1 MIMSDAF
8 TNQLSAYLDGE
19 LDDLSRARLE
29 AHLPGCGECA
39 AVLADLRAIVSAA
52 PHYQGRQPG
61 RDLWFEIESRL
72 GESEVVP
79 IGSAGLR
86 AVRPSSRRFSLRQL
100 IAASIVM
107 AAIGGGSAWLA
118 LRHRIGEGVTL
129 AATPAAGQPANP
141 VEFTA
146 PDVNSAAYA
155 DARYDA
161 AVHDLEQVL
170 QAGRGRLD
178 SATVRTVEESL
189 DRIDQAIAQARAAI
203 QRDPANLYL
212 SRQITANMRRKIN
225 LLRAAT
231 NAIAART

>member
-1 MIMSDAF
+1 MSDAF

-39 AVLADLRAIVSAA
+39 AVLADLRAIVAAA
-52 PHYQGRQPG
+52 PHYRGRQPG
-61 RDLWFEIESRL
+61 RDLWPDIESRL
-72 GESEVVP
+72 GEAEVVS
-79 IGSAGLR
+79 ITAAGPR
-86 AVRPSSRRFSLRQL
+86 AVPSSSLRFSLRQL
-100 IAASIVM
+100 IAASLVM
-107 AAIGGGSAWLA
+107 AAVGGVSAWLA
-118 LRHRIGEGVTL
+118 LRGQGERAV
-129 AATPAAGQPANP
+129 AMSPAAGPTASPADYA
-141 VEFTA
+141 A
-146 PDVNSAAYA
+146 PDVNNAAYA

-161 AVHDLEQVL
+161 AVHDLEQVI

-189 DRIDQAIAQARAAI
+189 GRIDQAITQARAAI
-203 QRDPANLYL
+203 QRDPANVYL

-225 LLRAAT
+225 LLRAAA